1 MVNTVSL
8 NNVKKPNGL
17 LDYLSLSVSLYNRT
31 LETIKYLN
39 WVILLFHKK
48 ILDHLNIMATENQ
61 KKKKTEQRRLE
72 N

>member
-17 LDYLSLSVSLYNRT
+17 LDYSSLSVSLYNRT
-31 LETIKYLN
+31 LETIKYLT
-39 WVILLFHKK
+39 ILLFHKK
-48 ILDHLNIMATENQ
+48 ILDHLNIMAAEK